1 MWLLLFYP
9 GRYNR
14 FLNEAVKLLMFI
26 GLVILEG
33 ISGEA
38 RQWLATKKY
47 DSLFGVQFYVLLH
60 QNTIVVLQLDLVG
73 FLQMQLQRLSSCQ

>member
-33 ISGEA
+33 ISVEA
-38 RQWLATKKY
+38 RQWLATKNS
-47 DSLFGVQFYVLLH
+47 DLLFSVQFYALLH
-60 QNTIVVLQLDLVG
+60 QNTIVVLQLDSVE
-73 FLQMQLQRLSSCQ
+73 FLQLQRLSSCQ